1 MNTKIYKH
9 VHTLAKDLMQAV
21 HRKNQVRFD
30 ECYAELSKVC
40 DDNEGTDKDHPV
52 QWETLADFTDD
63 LALAITI
70 YEKAL
75 LKAEAINSKDFL
87 SSIAFAIASLQVE
100 LGDKTSAIE
109 HLNNAKINSNK
120 IADKDLKAEIEAL
133 LEELVGVA
141 DIVEEVNE
149 IEEVVE
155 VKEVAVKLKEWKDL
169 Q

>member
-9 VHTLAKDLMQAV
+9 VHSLAKDLMQAV
-21 HRKNQVRFD
+21 HRKNQIRFD
-30 ECYAELSKVC
+30 ECYAELQKVC
-40 DDNEGTDKDHPV
+40 DDNDNTDKDHPV

-75 LKAEAINSKDFL
+75 QKAEAINSKDFL
-87 SSIAFAIASLQVE
+87 SSVAFAIASLQVE
-100 LGDKTSAIE
+100 LGDKSSAIE
-109 HLNNAKINSNK
+109 HLKNAKINSNK

-133 LEELVGVA
+133 LEELGGVA
-141 DIVEEVNE
+141 EVVEVAE
-149 IEEVVE
+149 IEEVAETEVE
-155 VKEVAVKLKEWKDL
+155 APVKLKAWKDI

>member
-9 VHTLAKDLMQAV
+9 VHSLAKDLMQAV
-21 HRKNQVRFD
+21 HRKNQIRFD
-30 ECYAELSKVC
+30 ECYAELQKVC
-40 DDNEGTDKDHPV
+40 DDNDDTDKDHPV

-75 LKAEAINSKDFL
+75 QKAEAINSKDFL
-87 SSIAFAIASLQVE
+87 SSVAFAIASLQVE
-100 LGDKTSAIE
+100 LGDKSSAIE
-109 HLNNAKINSNK
+109 HLKNAKINSNK

-133 LEELVGVA
+133 LEELDGVA
-141 DIVEEVNE
+141 EVAE
-149 IEEVVE
+149 IEEVPATKVE
-155 VKEVAVKLKEWKDL
+155 AVAPVKLKEWKDL

>member
-9 VHTLAKDLMQAV
+9 VHSLAKDLMQAV
-21 HRKNQVRFD
+21 HRKNQIRFD
-30 ECYAELSKVC
+30 ECYAELKKVC
-40 DDNEGTDKDHPV
+40 EDNESTDKDHPV

-63 LALAITI
+63 LELAISI

-109 HLNNAKINSNK
+109 HLKNAKINSNK

-133 LEELVGVA
+133 LEELGGVA
-141 DIVEEVNE
+141 
-149 IEEVVE
+149 EVVE
-155 VKEVAVKLKEWKDL
+155 VPEVSEAPKVIEVAKKLKEWKDL
-169 Q
+169 

>member
-9 VHTLAKDLMQAV
+9 VHSLAKDLMQAV
-21 HRKNQVRFD
+21 HRKNQIRFD
-30 ECYAELSKVC
+30 ECYAELQKVC
-40 DDNEGTDKDHPV
+40 DDNDNTDKDHPV

-75 LKAEAINSKDFL
+75 QKAEAINSKDFL
-87 SSIAFAIASLQVE
+87 SSVAFAIASLQVE
-100 LGDKTSAIE
+100 LGDKSSAIE
-109 HLNNAKINSNK
+109 HLKNAKINSNK

-133 LEELVGVA
+133 LEELDGVA
-141 DIVEEVNE
+141 EVAE
-149 IEEVVE
+149 IEEVPATEVE
-155 VKEVAVKLKEWKDL
+155 APAPVKLKEWKDL

>member
-9 VHTLAKDLMQAV
+9 VHSLAKDLMQAV
-21 HRKNQVRFD
+21 HRKNQIRFD
-30 ECYAELSKVC
+30 ECYAELQKVC
-40 DDNEGTDKDHPV
+40 DDNIDTDKDHPV

-75 LKAEAINSKDFL
+75 QKAEAINSKDFL
-87 SSIAFAIASLQVE
+87 SSVAFAIASLQVE
-100 LGDKTSAIE
+100 LGDKPSAIE
-109 HLNNAKINSNK
+109 HLKNAKINSNK

-133 LEELVGVA
+133 LEELG
-141 DIVEEVNE
+141 
-149 IEEVVE
+149 
-155 VKEVAVKLKEWKDL
+155 EVAEVAEIAEVPATEVAAPVKLKAWKDI